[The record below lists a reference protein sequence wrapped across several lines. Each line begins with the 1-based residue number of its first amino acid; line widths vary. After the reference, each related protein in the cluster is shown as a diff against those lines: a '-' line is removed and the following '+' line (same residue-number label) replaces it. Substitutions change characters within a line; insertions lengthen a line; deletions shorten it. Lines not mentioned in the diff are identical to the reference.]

1 MPAQYLQLLERAL
14 EPVVAEFMRLV
25 LLFMVATS
33 IALVVL
39 ATVMLGVYLIA
50 AWREARAGR
59 AARRVLGVAGN
70 TSRDQLR
77 TRRMKDTECGTDGTS
92 STVHLIM
99 TTIWHREPDGWRMVH
114 LHKSAGSS
122 RTCRRM
128 RS

>member
-14 EPVVAEFMRLV
+14 EPVVAEFIRLV
-25 LLFMVATS
+25 LLFMVVTS

-59 AARRVLGVAGN
+59 AARRVFGVAGN

-77 TRRMKDTECGTDGTS
+77 TRRMKGTVFARG
-92 STVHLIM
+92 
-99 TTIWHREPDGWRMVH
+99 
-114 LHKSAGSS
+114 
-122 RTCRRM
+122 M
-128 RS
+128 RDQ